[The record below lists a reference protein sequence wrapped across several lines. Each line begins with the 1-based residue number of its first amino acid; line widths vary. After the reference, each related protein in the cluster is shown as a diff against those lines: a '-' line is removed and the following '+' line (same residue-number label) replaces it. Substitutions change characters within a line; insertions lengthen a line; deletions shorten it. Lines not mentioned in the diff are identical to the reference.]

1 MAHDSPS
8 VRERRLAAELR
19 RARLAAELS
28 GPKVAAATS
37 WSPSKVSRI
46 ENGRIGVKRDDL
58 DRLLEL
64 YDVPPDAATELR
76 RLGRHARA
84 RGWWEAYADSLSA
97 GYATLLRLEAG
108 SSALRAYCALIPH
121 PLLMTPDFI
130 RQVVRSTW
138 ESPSPAE
145 VERRVQVCLRRQS
158 VLDRGRHRSTDGAGG
173 DDEAFRLTV
182 ILDEAV
188 LRRSAAAAGAPSGSS
203 GSSASHG
210 DRDGQIR
217 RDQLAHLAEA
227 ARRPSVDIRV
237 LPFAAGIPPVSAGSF
252 SILESTATGAPDLV
266 YLENKTRI
274 SFVDAEN
281 EVDRYTRDHRLLTEM
296 ALSASDSADMLADA
310 SGVHS

>member
-1 MAHDSPS
+1 MAADTPS
-8 VRERRLAAELR
+8 VRERRLAVELR
-19 RARLAAELS
+19 RARQAAQLN
-28 GPKVAAATS
+28 GLQVAAATG
-37 WSPSKVSRI
+37 WSTSKVSRI
-46 ENGRIGVKRDDL
+46 ENGRIGIGTDDL
-58 DRLLEL
+58 DRLIEL
-64 YDVPPDAATELR
+64 YEVAPDAAAQLR
-76 RLGRHARA
+76 RLSPGGRAH
-84 RGWWEAYADSLSA
+84 GWWEAYADSLSS

-108 SSALRAYCALIPH
+108 SSALRTYCALIPH

-217 RDQLAHLAEA
+217 RDQFAHLADA
-227 ARRPSVDIRV
+227 ARR
-237 LPFAAGIPPVSAGSF
+237 
-252 SILESTATGAPDLV
+252 
-266 YLENKTRI
+266 
-274 SFVDAEN
+274 
-281 EVDRYTRDHRLLTEM
+281 
-296 ALSASDSADMLADA
+296 
-310 SGVHS
+310 